1 MVVTLLCDN
10 FISLGERSNA
20 GTRLSS
26 RLMFLEVE
34 FQKIL
39 NIFKFLK
46 VFKIPCT
53 RVLRDNFT
61 TFPESIIPVHAIEIR
76 LSSRL
81 VFPEVETQKIS
92 YKL

>member
-1 MVVTLLCDN
+1 
-10 FISLGERSNA
+10 
-20 GTRLSS
+20 
-26 RLMFLEVE
+26 MFLEVE

-46 VFKIPCT
+46 AFKIPGCT

-92 YKL
+92 YKFLKNCYRRNKFSHVEIQNIF